1 MQACARSGA
10 ARHCRRLLQ
19 CHRAWRVA
27 GERLA
32 FLAQGACCLWG
43 HGIARLNQHPCGP
56 PLSQQDMV
64 VRREKVAVLTQGT
77 LTDAEML
84 AAQPEAS
91 YLLALAEL
99 SVPGKHS
106 PCTQSAA

>member
-1 MQACARSGA
+1 MLQLQRSSQAVAQQLITWAGSAFA
-10 ARHCRRLLQ
+10 AAGLVPPTAEFDASLPGSVP
-19 CHRAWRVA
+19 AYVA
-27 GERLA
+27 A
-32 FLAQGACCLWG
+32 
-43 HGIARLNQHPCGP
+43 PV
-56 PLSQQDMV
+56 QDLV

-99 SVPGKHS
+99 PVPGACVPH
-106 PCTQSAA
+106 PSAQRCWGQRCC